1 MIWRSVVSLVADR
14 WCPQIP
20 NIIRSQRDQA
30 TGDAFLG
37 YFYEACIIDMY
48 RPLLELP
55 EFKAYKGK
63 SIRLTTPMLA

>member
-1 MIWRSVVSLVADR
+1 M
-14 WCPQIP
+14 
-20 NIIRSQRDQA
+20 IRSQRDQA

-63 SIRLTTPMLA
+63 LIRLTTRMLA